1 MDENEVV
8 VNVFWRGAGWYAP
21 FQEGRGYCVINWER
35 MCDPDLERSEA
46 DEASRGY
53 GTPRLLMSREE
64 ARALEE
70 L

>member
-1 MDENEVV
+1 M
-8 VNVFWRGAGWYAP
+8 GWYAP